1 MNLFDLF
8 VTVGLKD
15 EASDKIPAIG
25 DKLKTGFAV
34 AGKVAAVGIGAAT
47 TAVAG
52 LTKAAVDGYADFE
65 QLTGGVETLFKTSSG
80 QVEQYAQNAFKTSGL
95 SANEYMETVTGFS
108 ASLLQS
114 LGGDTD
120 KAAKIADQAV
130 IDMADN
136 ANKMG
141 SDITM
146 IQNAYQ
152 GFAKQNF
159 TMLDN
164 LKLGYGGTKEEMERL
179 LADAERISGMQFDIS
194 SFADITQ
201 AIHIV
206 QEEMGIAGAT
216 AAEAEST
223 ISGSTAAMKSAWQ
236 NLVVGIA
243 DENANIDVLM
253 DNFLASVG
261 TVADNVLPVV
271 ERILGNIFDT
281 LAKNGPN
288 MLKGAVELF
297 LKIAAGAV
305 QAIPGIIQSIPA
317 IIEAIVGGFVDA
329 WPQIVEVGKDVVLG
343 IWEGIKSLAGWLG
356 EKVSGFV
363 GSIVASVKDTLGIHS
378 PSRVFAGIGENMALG
393 LGEGWDNE
401 YKSVKGGITSGLDF
415 GTARVGFAESGM
427 GIASSN
433 MINSSAGANN
443 GPIQLMAK
451 FYWSDGREMSS
462 LMLGDLI
469 QVAESN
475 GTPIANRG

>member
-15 EASDKIPAIG
+15 EVSDKVPAIG
-25 DKLKTGFAV
+25 NKLKTGFAV

-114 LGGDTD
+114 LGGDTE
-120 KAAKIADQAV
+120 KAAEIADQAV

-141 SDITM
+141 SDISM

-179 LADAERISGMQFDIS
+179 LADAEKISGMQFDIS

-216 AAEAEST
+216 AAEAENT
-223 ISGSTAAMKSAWQ
+223 ISGSVSAMKSAWQ
-236 NLVVGIA
+236 NLVVGFA
-243 DENANIDVLM
+243 DENANIDELM
-253 DNFLASVG
+253 DNFLDSIG

-281 LAKNGPN
+281 LAKNAPN
-288 MLKGAVELF
+288 MIKGAVELF
-297 LKIAAGAV
+297 LKIAVGAV

-317 IIEAIVGGFVDA
+317 IIEAIVSGFVDS

-363 GSIVASVKDTLGIHS
+363 GNIVASVKDALGIHS

-401 YKSVKGGITSGLDF
+401 YGSIKNGITSGLDF
-415 GTARVGFAESGM
+415 GTAKVDINDASLSGSGGGFSVAPQTFILQLPNGDAL
-427 GIASSN
+427 ASF
-433 MINSSAGANN
+433 MVDV
-443 GPIQLMAK
+443 L
-451 FYWSDGREMSS
+451 
-462 LMLGDLI
+462 
-469 QVAESN
+469 
-475 GTPIANRG
+475 RGEARLA

>member
-15 EASDKIPAIG
+15 EVSDKVPAIG
-25 DKLKTGFAV
+25 NKLKTGFAV

-141 SDITM
+141 SDIAM

-253 DNFLASVG
+253 DNFLTSVG

-433 MINSSAGANN
+433 MINSSAGSNN
-443 GPIQLMAK
+443 APVQLMAK

-469 QVAESN
+469 RVAESN
-475 GTPIANRG
+475 GTPIANRA

>member
-114 LGGDTD
+114 LGGDTE

-253 DNFLASVG
+253 DNFLTSVG

-317 IIEAIVGGFVDA
+317 IIEAIADGFVEA
-329 WPQIVEVGKDVVLG
+329 WPDIVEIGKDIVRGL
-343 IWEGIKSLAGWLG
+343 WEGIQSLAGWIG
-356 EKVSGFV
+356 EKVSGFFD
-363 GSIVASVKDTLGIHS
+363 GLFDEAKKNEEIHS
-378 PSRVFAGIGENMALG
+378 PSKKWAEIGKYDARG
-393 LGEGWDNE
+393 FGAGWDSE
-401 YKSVKGGITSGLDF
+401 FKSVRSGITNSLDF
-415 GTARVGFAESGM
+415 GTAHVGFAESGV

-433 MINSSAGANN
+433 MINSSASANN
-443 GPIQLMAK
+443 SPVQLMAK